1 MAQAHLHA
9 GHDVL
14 LPQYLGRL
22 EFMEMLREV
31 AVEVGATFVEVALL
45 SDRDDVVR
53 RFERRLETWSDPGH
67 REAAVLQR
75 PKRWNASS
83 RPPPTTRCWRWS
95 PQDRPPELLLLRSP
109 PCGIV
114 AHGQTPARAA
124 ISTARPTSRGMRC
137 SGTGSGAKGAPIN
150 KRSV

>member
-14 LPQYLGRL
+14 VPQYLGRL

-53 RFERRLETWSDPGH
+53 RFERR
-67 REAAVLQR
+67 
-75 PKRWNASS
+75 
-83 RPPPTTRCWRWS
+83 
-95 PQDRPPELLLLRSP
+95 
-109 PCGIV
+109 
-114 AHGQTPARAA
+114 
-124 ISTARPTSRGMRC
+124 
-137 SGTGSGAKGAPIN
+137 
-150 KRSV
+150 